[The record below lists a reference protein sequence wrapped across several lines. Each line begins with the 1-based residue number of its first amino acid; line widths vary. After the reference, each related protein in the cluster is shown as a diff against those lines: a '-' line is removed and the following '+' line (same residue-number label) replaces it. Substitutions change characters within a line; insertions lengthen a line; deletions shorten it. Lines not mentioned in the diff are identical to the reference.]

1 MGSNPTFSA
10 KIKTI
15 HPDGLYFLPK
25 VGFERRLLETCQW
38 HVSTAVGARRPTTSK
53 IFNGC
58 LPQQMEAHRPDLSA
72 RSIRRERRLLETCQW
87 HVSTAVGARRP
98 TTSKIFNGCL
108 PQQMEAHRPD
118 LSARSIRRERRL
130 LETCQWHVSTA
141 VGARRPTTS
150 KIFNG
155 CFPQKRNPT
164 FSAGR
169 AGGIRTHLKNF
180 PQSTKFF
187 SAQQIFYHVN
197 HRKSREKVRYF
208 TDFTDN
214 SRCLKISQIFSQFL
228 LTKGDTPAII
238 YLVAERQAVHRERS
252 MRVCWNW

>member
-1 MGSNPTFSA
+1 MFQPPWHLPQQMESHRPDLSA
-10 KIKTI
+10 RSIRR
-15 HPDGLYFLPK
+15 DG
-25 VGFERRLLETCQW
+25 RLLAECRW
-38 HVSTAVGARRPTTSK
+38 HSATAVGARRPTTSK

-58 LPQQMEAHRPDLSA
+58 LPQ
-72 RSIRRERRLLETCQW
+72 
-87 HVSTAVGARRP
+87 
-98 TTSKIFNGCL
+98 
-108 PQQMEAHRPD
+108 
-118 LSARSIRRERRL
+118 
-130 LETCQWHVSTA
+130 
-141 VGARRPTTS
+141 
-150 KIFNG
+150 
-155 CFPQKRNPT
+155 KRNPT

-169 AGGIRTHLKNF
+169 AGGIQTHLKKFLN
-180 PQSTKFF
+180 QQNFF
-187 SAQQIFYHVN
+187 SARQIFYHVN